1 LREPG
6 PDNIL
11 PGHDTAT
18 VKAFSGDAGKIG
30 GLRAVT
36 ANRFATRIL
45 AVERQKRHCRMAL
58 MPPLGF
64 AFEMIRQILELGEP

>member
-6 PDNIL
+6 FDSTGS
-11 PGHDTAT
+11 GHDTAT
-18 VKAFSGDAGKIG
+18 LKAFSDGAGKIDG
-30 GLRAVT
+30 RKAVT